1 MENRFLHVYGLKD
14 EKSRAMKADL
24 LWLPRCLVLF
34 VFLCLFSVV
43 NAIPYPVNRVFS
55 DFKKHY
61 EVVDSLILTFP
72 TNEHTPRMWLS
83 LCSLGLQTPRK
94 RKDIPHAEGVR
105 PILRRSHTYGV
116 RIWCVINSWGVPP
129 QATKLST
136 PLVWLN
142 SKLYIY
148 NFSRRKCELI
158 ENDMPSHTFSPIIS
172 SPVASWLQ
180 DINKTIF
187 DKSKDKKI
195 KTIKDNTKQTIQ
207 NKLLCDNKVNKS
219 NTPCFLSH
227 FHFATTDPNAD
238 RGCKNKFI

>member
-142 SKLYIY
+142 SKLLPYIAIDTHH
-148 NFSRRKCELI
+148 SR
-158 ENDMPSHTFSPIIS
+158 
-172 SPVASWLQ
+172 
-180 DINKTIF
+180 KTIF
-187 DKSKDKKI
+187 DKSIDKKEKI
-195 KTIKDNTKQTIQ
+195 KKEHTKSTIQ